1 MSMDDLFT
9 PAEIARITGLEQPAA
24 QERFLAKQGIRVMR
38 SRNNEVI
45 LSRTAFAKYQLGG
58 KIDSEPRLRGIK

>member
-1 MSMDDLFT
+1 MDDLFT
-9 PAEIARITGLEQPAA
+9 TAEVAIITGLEQPAA

-38 SRNNEVI
+38 SKNTNKVI
-45 LSRTAFAKYQLGG
+45 LSKTAFAKWQLGD